1 MPFTF
6 AHPAII
12 LPFSRLQSFHVSLS
26 ALVIGSMTPDFEYFV
41 RLKLYGRYGHS
52 WPGVFILDLPLALV
66 LFFLLHAVVK
76 KPVIDHLPLYFRRRF
91 QSLRDFDF
99 ISYTKK
105 HFAMLMLC
113 LLAGILSHLA
123 WDSFTHANSIPTKTF
138 SLLRIHVFSGSLE
151 MPVFRVLQHVS
162 TAVGLTVIGVF
173 IHQLP
178 VQQHV
183 ASRTS
188 STFMWWVVTLTM
200 IIFIC
205 RAVGSFDYIGDL
217 IVSMI
222 GALVYGLIGA
232 ALIGRSKHG

>member
-12 LPFSRLQSFHVSLS
+12 LPFSRLQSLHVSLS

-52 WPGVFILDLPLALV
+52 WPGVFVLDLPLALT

-99 ISYTKK
+99 ISYAKK
-105 HFAMLMLC
+105 HFAVLLLC
-113 LLAGILSHLA
+113 LLVGILSHIG
-123 WDSFTHANSIPTKTF
+123 WDSFTHANSIPTKSF
-138 SLLRIHVFSGSLE
+138 SLLRIHVFSGPFE

-162 TAVGLTVIGVF
+162 TVVGLTVIGVF

-178 VQQHV
+178 IRKNV
-183 ASRTS
+183 TS
-188 STFMWWVVTLTM
+188 GTPSTFVWWVVTFTM

-205 RAVGSFDYIGDL
+205 RAVGSFGSIGDL

-222 GALVYGLIGA
+222 GAFLYGLVAA
-232 ALIGRSKHG
+232 ALMDRSKHG